1 MEQQVIIRSQTNLDL
16 KALVEAAIQRELKAV
31 QHELDRSQAK
41 LTAFEQRYGLSS
53 AELMRRYQG
62 RQLERGV
69 DLVDWW
75 DEIQTSAL
83 LQQQKQALET
93 AHCE

>member
-1 MEQQVIIRSQTNLDL
+1 MNQQVTVRSQTELDL
-16 KALVEAAIQRELKAV
+16 KALIETALQGQLIAV
-31 QHELDRSQAK
+31 QHELARSQAK

-53 AELMRRYQG
+53 AELVRRYQG
-62 RQLERGV
+62 RKLEPGV

-75 DEIQTSAL
+75 DEIQTAAR
-83 LQQQKQALET
+83 LQQEVQALET